1 MSAWNFMWDAVQ
13 EERITTQEERTAN
26 LEKRVKELE
35 DQMEMAAKWILF
47 LATHGKKIE
56 EITDATDAR

>member
-1 MSAWNFMWDAVQ
+1 MWDAVQ
-13 EERITTQEERTAN
+13 EERITTQEERTAK

-47 LATHGKKIE
+47 LATHSKKIE
-56 EITDATDAR
+56 ENNDVTDIGRTETNT